1 MTEHTI
7 HTHAALLALAL
18 HGAAALG
25 LSIDSALSCSPGD
38 LAAKLSEKL
47 AALAAARNAERE
59 AAAAAE
65 REAAELA
72 ERSAAAK
79 AAAFALAYR
88 MAGKSSPRK

>member
-7 HTHAALLALAL
+7 HTNAALLALAL

-47 AALAAARNAERE
+47 AALAAARKAERD

-65 REAAELA
+65 RKAAELA
-72 ERSAAAK
+72 ERSARIR
-79 AAAFALAYR
+79 AAAFAVSDRL
-88 MAGKSSPRK
+88 AGKSSQQA